1 MGTTAASRRRTTPA
15 RPRPAMAARGQS
27 IRWDRVA
34 RWALL
39 CVLGV
44 ILLLYVSPAKNW
56 IQQSRA
62 ASAQTAE
69 LHDLEG
75 QNDRLKRQ
83 VRDLRRPAALDRE
96 ARRLGMVAPNERS
109 FVIENL
115 PRH

>member
-1 MGTTAASRRRTTPA
+1 MAAATASRRRRTTPA
-15 RPRPAMAARGQS
+15 RPRPATGRGQS

-39 CVLGV
+39 CVLAV
-44 ILLLYVSPAKNW
+44 IVLLYVSPAKHW

-62 ASAQTAE
+62 AGAQTAE
-69 LHDLEG
+69 LHDLQG
-75 QNDRLKRQ
+75 QNDRLQRQ

-96 ARRLGMVAPNERS
+96 ARRQGMVGPDERS